1 MTVKELQL
9 AYIKNKNQDAKTVMV
24 LLFAFISVKKQIA
37 KTVAE
42 LEFVLTTNEDNCA
55 TTQNA
60 MAVQCSVV
68 FQAAIKFLAKSTGAT
83 V

>member
-1 MTVKELQL
+1 
-9 AYIKNKNQDAKTVMV
+9 
-24 LLFAFISVKKQIA
+24 
-37 KTVAE
+37 VAE
-42 LEFVLTTNEDNCA
+42 LVVVNMNIEKKDVKYVKALEFVFTKNVENFA

-83 V
+83 A